1 MNFITVKGVVT
12 DLYNK
17 PVGQAKLI
25 WTDIDGKPVEGADGK
40 TLGTVADLDGNYQL
54 AIPSMLVAGVQVP
67 ASPFLTARAQGLP
80 DETLNFIVSMKD
92 QGTANFILGGKT
104 QTEDEVIVTG
114 KACKTFK
121 CRAKI
126 SWNKHKKAYVGAIVG
141 LVILS
146 LLLVIFSINK
156 KNN

>member
-1 MNFITVKGVVT
+1 MIITVKGKVT

-17 PVGQAKLI
+17 PVGQAKVI
-25 WTDIDGKPVEGADGK
+25 WTDKDGKPVEGADGK

-54 AIPSMLVAGVQVP
+54 AIPSLPILGAGLVP
-67 ASPFLTARAQGLP
+67 ASPFITAKAQGFP
-80 DETLNFIVSMKD
+80 DETLNFISLKND
-92 QGTANFILGGKT
+92 QGTTNFILGGNS
-104 QTEDEVIVTG
+104 QTEDEVTVTG
-114 KACKTFK
+114 EACKTFK
-121 CRAKI
+121 CKAKT

-146 LLLVIFSINK
+146 LVLVIFSINK